1 MNFFE
6 KKQFNHAYVLKYCR
20 IMSIRVG
27 ELDKK
32 GVASMRFLQSM
43 SISKKILFII
53 MFSAIALVLI
63 GVFGMYGMKE
73 MADSSQ
79 EMYEEKLVPNTYI
92 AKVQNFRRTNDSYV
106 IEIMMTTDEKR
117 NEELLEAIKK
127 NTEDANQYIK
137 KLDAIQM
144 SEKET
149 DAYKVFKDAY
159 DGFEDL
165 QDQVVSLAI
174 NNFNDSAYRLYTT
187 NLQSKR
193 NIINSQLDE
202 LQEAN
207 QSEAERIS
215 RVNDKYYNTMR
226 IVTAGIIIIAVA
238 LAILVG
244 LYISSMIVKPIKR
257 LKDLMEKGGQGDFS
271 ERSTYIGKDEVGSLS
286 DSYNTMADGMKD
298 LIETLSETSHH
309 LASSSEQL
317 SSSSDE
323 SSRASEHISET
334 IQELAAKSE
343 TQMKLM
349 ESSSKDIHHVNDTTG
364 SITERAKKVAETAE
378 QAAVVSTEGASRISE
393 VTKQMKSINHNVVTL
408 GQSIA
413 TLESRINKIGDITM
427 VITDISSQTNLLA
440 LNAAIEAARA
450 GEQGKGFAVVADEVR
465 KLAEQTA
472 GSAEQITSLISQIQT
487 DSKNTSLSMSTAA
500 NEVDAGIGIVR
511 DAGDSFM
518 KIEKSINE
526 LVTLVEEVSES
537 LERLKEHTNTI
548 NYSILEVNSMA
559 SEAAASTENVSSATE
574 EQVASMQE
582 IAASSTSLAQL
593 ATDLQD
599 KIKQFKI

>member
-1 MNFFE
+1 
-6 KKQFNHAYVLKYCR
+6 
-20 IMSIRVG
+20 MSIREG

-32 GVASMRFLQSM
+32 GVALMKFLQNM
-43 SISKKILFII
+43 NISKKILFII

-63 GVFGMYGMKE
+63 GLFGMYGMKE
-73 MADSSQ
+73 MADNSQ

-92 AKVQNFRRTNDSYV
+92 AKVQNYRRTNDSYV
-106 IEIMMTTDEKR
+106 IELMITTDEKR
-117 NEELLEAIKK
+117 NQELLELIQK
-127 NTEDANQYIK
+127 NTEESNQYVK
-137 KLDAIQM
+137 KLDAIQF
-144 SEKET
+144 SPEGAE
-149 DAYKVFKDAY
+149 AYKVFKDAY
-159 DGFEDL
+159 SSFRSL
-165 QDQVVSLAI
+165 QDEVISLAT
-174 NNFNDSAYRLYTT
+174 NNFNDSAYNLYIT

-193 NIINSQLDE
+193 NVINSQLDE

-207 QSEAERIS
+207 QTEADRIS
-215 RVNDKYYNTMR
+215 KENDKHYSTM
-226 IVTAGIIIIAVA
+226 ILITAGIIVIAVS
-238 LAILVG
+238 LAVLIG
-244 LYISSMIVKPIKR
+244 LYISAIIVNPIKR
-257 LKDLMEKGGQGDFS
+257 LKELMEKGGQGDFS
-271 ERSTYIGKDEVGSLS
+271 ERSMYLGKDEVGSLS
-286 DSYNTMADGMKD
+286 DSYNTMADGMKE

-317 SSSSDE
+317 SSSSEE

-334 IQELAAKSE
+334 IQELAANSE

-349 ESSSKDIHHVNDTTG
+349 ESSSKEIRSVNDTTG

-378 QAAVVSTEGASRISE
+378 QTSVVSAEGASRISE
-393 VTKQMKSINHNVVTL
+393 VTTQMKSINHNVVTL

-472 GSAEQITSLISQIQT
+472 GSAEQITSLISQIQM
-487 DSKNTSLSMSTAA
+487 DSKNTSLSMTTAA

-511 DAGDSFM
+511 DAGDSFV
-518 KIEKSINE
+518 KIEESVNE

-537 LERLKEHTNTI
+537 LDHLKEHTNTI
-548 NYSILEVNSMA
+548 NRSILEVNSMA
-559 SEAAASTENVSSATE
+559 SEAAASTENVSAATE

-593 ATDLQD
+593 ATNLQD

>member
-1 MNFFE
+1 M
-6 KKQFNHAYVLKYCR
+6 K
-20 IMSIRVG
+20 
-27 ELDKK
+27 
-32 GVASMRFLQSM
+32 FLQNM
-43 SISKKILFII
+43 NISKKILFII

-63 GVFGMYGMKE
+63 GLFGMYGMKE
-73 MADSSQ
+73 MADNSQ

-92 AKVQNFRRTNDSYV
+92 AKVQNYRRINDSYV
-106 IEIMMTTDEKR
+106 IELMITEDEKR
-117 NEELLEAIKK
+117 NQELLDAIKK
-127 NTEDANQYIK
+127 NTDESEQYIK
-137 KLDAIQM
+137 KLDAIELSQ
-144 SEKET
+144 EEE
-149 DAYKVFKDAY
+149 DAYKIFKDAY
-159 DGFEDL
+159 SGFEDL

-174 NNFNDSAYRLYTT
+174 NNFNDSAYNVYTT

-193 NIINSQLDE
+193 NVINSQLDE

-207 QSEAERIS
+207 QAEAERIS
-215 RVNDKYYNTMR
+215 KENDTYYTKM
-226 IVTAGIIIIAVA
+226 ILITAGIIIIAVA
-238 LAILVG
+238 LAVLFG
-244 LYISSMIVKPIKR
+244 LYISAMIVNPIKR
-257 LKDLMEKGGQGDFS
+257 LKALMEKGGQGDFS
-271 ERSTYIGKDEVGSLS
+271 ERSAYIGKDEVGSLS
-286 DSYNTMADGMKD
+286 DSYNIMANGMKE

-309 LASSSEQL
+309 LATSSEQL
-317 SSSSDE
+317 SSSSEE

-334 IQELAAKSE
+334 IQELAENSE
-343 TQMKLM
+343 MQMTLM
-349 ESSSKDIHHVNDTTG
+349 ESSSKGIHSVNETTG

-378 QAAVVSTEGASRISE
+378 RTSVVSAEGASRISE

-427 VITDISSQTNLLA
+427 VISDISSQTNLLA

-487 DSKNTSLSMSTAA
+487 DSKNTSLSMTTAA
-500 NEVDAGIGIVR
+500 NEVDAGIGIVQ

-518 KIEKSINE
+518 KIERSINE

-537 LERLKEHTNTI
+537 LDHLKEHTNTI